1 MPNLHTLPV
10 VPRGFPSRQLAA
22 AASVA
27 RYGTVTRAAEE
38 LAMTQPAVS
47 RLVGAL
53 EEAVGFALFDR
64 RRGRLVPSERG
75 RLFLA
80 EAERLLI
87 EEGRLARF
95 ASDLQALRHGSLSIV
110 AMPSLGLTLLPGA
123 LRRFRQRHAGI
134 NITVALHQRREI
146 DSVLSTRRFDIGL
159 VALPVPSARM
169 QVQPFGRADIV
180 CLVPRGHRLAR
191 RREIRVEDL
200 AAEALIAIGSGTL
213 LRERTEAAFQTLGLV
228 PNFSITAETAELAS
242 RLVGE
247 GLGIAVTHG
256 YLALHGARGVVA
268 RPLHPAIGINYAF
281 LVPTN
286 RPLGE
291 MALALQAEIRT
302 EAEGYRQAGSP
313 AALNDAPA

>member
-1 MPNLHTLPV
+1 MPNPHTLPIA
-10 VPRGFPSRQLAA
+10 PRSFPSRQLAA

-27 RYGTVTRAAEE
+27 RHGTVTRAAEA

-53 EEAVGFALFDR
+53 EEAVGFPLFDR
-64 RRGRLVPSERG
+64 RRGRLVASERG

-80 EAERLLI
+80 EAERLLV

-95 ASDLQALRHGSLSIV
+95 AADLLALRHGSLSIV
-110 AMPSLGLTLLPGA
+110 AMPSLGMALLPGA

-134 NITVALHQRREI
+134 SITVALRQRREI

-169 QVQPFGRADIV
+169 QVQPFGRADVV

-191 RREIRVEDL
+191 RRDIGVEDL
-200 AAEALIAIGSGTL
+200 VAEALIAIGSGTL
-213 LRERTEAAFQTLGLV
+213 LRERTEAAFQSLGLV
-228 PNFSITAETAELAS
+228 PNFAITAETAELAS
-242 RLVGE
+242 RLVAE

-256 YLALHGARGVVA
+256 YLALRGAPGVVA
-268 RPLHPAIGINYAF
+268 RRLRPAIGIDYAF

-286 RPLGE
+286 RPLGQA
-291 MALALQAEIRT
+291 ALALQAEIRA
-302 EAEGYRQAGSP
+302 EAERYRQAGSP
-313 AALNDAPA
+313 AGGNTGAG